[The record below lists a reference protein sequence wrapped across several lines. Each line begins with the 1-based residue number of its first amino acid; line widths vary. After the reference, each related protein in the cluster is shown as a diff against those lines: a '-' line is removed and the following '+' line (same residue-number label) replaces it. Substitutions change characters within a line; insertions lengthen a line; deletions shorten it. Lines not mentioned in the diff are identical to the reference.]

1 MIKVK
6 CGYTA
11 LYNTSFIM
19 ITNTDYLLMIPVTLS
34 TAFNEV

>member
-6 CGYTA
+6 FGYAA

-19 ITNTDYLLMIPVTLS
+19 ITNMDYLLMIPVT
-34 TAFNEV
+34 